1 MLYAVLKTLHLLAVI
16 VWVGGMAFAHFFL
29 RPALA
34 QLEPPPQRLKLMVA
48 VLQRFFA
55 AVLVAVLVIVI
66 GGAWMIGEVH
76 QQAAATGGRLVMPL
90 TWTLMTAL
98 GLLMAAIFGYIRFG
112 LFARMQRALAAGDN
126 AGAASTLAQIR
137 TWVGINLAIG
147 TAIVVMMGL
156 GLPR

>member
-1 MLYAVLKTLHLLAVI
+1 MLYAILKTLHLLAVI

-29 RPALA
+29 RPALT
-34 QLEPPPQRLKLMVA
+34 QLEPPPQRLKLMAV

-76 QQAAATGGRLVMPL
+76 QQAASTGGRLVMPL

-98 GLLMAAIFGYIRFG
+98 GLVMAAIFGYIRFA
-112 LFARMQRALAAGDN
+112 LFGRMQRALAAGDN
-126 AGAASTLAQIR
+126 TGAASALAQIR
-137 TWVGINLAIG
+137 TWVGVNLVIG